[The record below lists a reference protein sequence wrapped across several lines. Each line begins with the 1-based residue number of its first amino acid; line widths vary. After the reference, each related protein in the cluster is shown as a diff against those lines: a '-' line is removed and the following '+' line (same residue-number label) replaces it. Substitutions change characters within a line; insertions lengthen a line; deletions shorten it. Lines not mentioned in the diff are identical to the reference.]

1 MTQSSALEVREAIAK
16 LAAGE
21 HLGQEQA
28 TSVFRLIMN
37 GEAGEGQIGALLAL
51 IQSKGAALSELVGAA
66 SVMREMSLQVSVE
79 VPNLVDTCGT
89 GGSGAGKL
97 FNVSTAAAFVAA
109 AAGAHV
115 AKHGN
120 RRATGTSGSADLLEM
135 AGAAID
141 LDAAQIAECIRRAR
155 VGFMFAPAHHSATRH
170 VMPVRRALGMPTL
183 FNMLG
188 PMTNP
193 ANPPNQLIGVGNPAW
208 LRPMAEVLR
217 ELGSRHILLVHSQ
230 GLDEIALDRES
241 QAVELIHGELRE
253 RKLAPEDFGVSRRSM
268 EGLGA
273 VDVATSLQ
281 LVRQSFSE
289 PESAACALVRVNAAA
304 AIHVSGLSGDLRQAS
319 AMAQDVLASG
329 AAFERMETFVSLS
342 KALKG
347 VGDG

>member
-1 MTQSSALEVREAIAK
+1 MTQTSAPEVQRAIAK
-16 LAAGE
+16 LAAGKD
-21 HLGQEQA
+21 LGQAEA
-28 TSVFRLIMN
+28 TGVFRLIMK
-37 GEAGEGQIGALLAL
+37 GEASEGQIGALLAL

-66 SVMREMSLQVSVE
+66 SVMREMSLRVTVD

-97 FNVSTAAAFVAA
+97 FNVSTATAFVAA

-120 RRATGTSGSADLLEM
+120 RRATGMSGSADVLEM

-141 LDAAQIAECIRRAR
+141 LDAAQIAECVRKVR

-170 VMPVRRALGMPTL
+170 VVPVRRVLGIPTL

-208 LRPMAEVLR
+208 MRPMAEVLR
-217 ELGSRHILLVHSQ
+217 ELGSRHVLLVHSQ
-230 GLDEIALDRES
+230 GLDEIALDRAS
-241 QAVELIHGELRE
+241 QAVELMHGELRE
-253 RKLAPEDFGVSRRSM
+253 RILVPEDFGLSPRSM

-281 LVRQSFSE
+281 LVRQSLSE
-289 PESAACALVRVNAAA
+289 PDSSAAALVRVNAAA
-304 AIHVSGLSGDLRQAS
+304 AIYLSGLSDDLRQAS
-319 AMAQDVLASG
+319 ATAQDVLASG
-329 AAFERMETFVSLS
+329 DAFHRMETFVSLS

-347 VGDG
+347 AGDA